1 MIYIQDVGIPANGL
15 RRRLWC
21 VLKKLLKSPQ
31 KDLLADL
38 VARRGSPVVFTGVPG
53 AAKGWRRR
61 LWCSWKKLLMEF
73 ILALGF
79 GLWALGFGLWALGF
93 VFLVTLP
100 PKSRYL

>member
-79 GLWALGFGLWALGF
+79 VFFGDFGLWALF
-93 VFLVTLP
+93 FLVTLP
-100 PKSRYL
+100 AKTRYL

>member
-1 MIYIQDVGIPANGL
+1 MIYIQDDRIPAKGL

-73 ILALGF
+73 ILALDF
-79 GLWALGFGLWALGF
+79 GLCFFDDFASENK
-93 VFLVTLP
+93 VFIAPWGTRI
-100 PKSRYL
+100 K

>member
-1 MIYIQDVGIPANGL
+1 MIYIQDDRIPANGL
-15 RRRLWC
+15 WRRLWC

-31 KDLLADL
+31 KDLSA

-79 GLWALGFGLWALGF
+79 GLWALFFW
-93 VFLVTLP
+93 
-100 PKSRYL
+100 